1 MCVLMYL
8 EPIIDIF
15 LWVIQGRAT
24 FKIKDK
30 KLFKVLISF
39 KRYPFYLTI
48 ACSLLYLKVNMK

>member
-1 MCVLMYL
+1 MYL

-15 LWVIQGRAT
+15 LWVMQGRAT

-30 KLFKVLISF
+30 KLFQVLISF